1 MFSRIL
7 TKRFTTAYSVQ
18 IQSLKQA
25 LNSADAVVVGAGA
38 GLSASAGL
46 TYSGQRFEAHFKDF
60 ADKYGIE
67 QLVEN
72 SLTIAPLRSLSSDP
86 PNSLESDPLNS
97 L

>member
-1 MFSRIL
+1 M
-7 TKRFTTAYSVQ
+7 Q

-60 ADKYGIE
+60 ADKYGIRDMY
-67 QLVEN
+67 
-72 SLTIAPLRSLSSDP
+72 SGGFYPFA
-86 PNSLESDPLNS
+86 SLEEYWAWWRSPHHGKPLPTRS
-97 L
+97 KAGL